1 MSEEKKVTTETASE
15 ETTKETTD
23 TTTEYGELIA
33 ESKKYRK
40 RSQESETKVAELEA
54 KLKEIEESKLKEKEE
69 YKTLYEQTKSEL
81 DDYKP
86 YKDKHLAMIEA
97 RKEALLQ
104 DFPEDK
110 RDIFKDKDLDVLEF
124 MHSEIKKPEPD
135 PDVKGG
141 VSKGDFDIKG
151 MTLSEQRKNWADILK
166 SKRSR

>member
-1 MSEEKKVTTETASE
+1 MSE
-15 ETTKETTD
+15 ETTVATETVSEGTTTENSN

-40 RSQESETKVAELEA
+40 RSQESETKVAELET
-54 KLKEIEESKLKEKEE
+54 KLKEIEDSKLKEKEE
-69 YKTLYEQTKSEL
+69 YKTLYEQAKSEV

-86 YKDKHLAMIEA
+86 FKDKHLAMVEA

-110 RDIFKDKDLDVLEF
+110 RDVFKNKDLDVLEF
-124 MHSEIKKPEPD
+124 MHSELKKPTPD
-135 PDVKGG
+135 PDIKGG

-151 MTLSEQRKNWADILK
+151 MSLSEQRKNWADILK
-166 SKRSR
+166 SKRK